1 MELAL
6 VVLLPILVSGCSLP
20 GFGANGPDWQQRRL
34 VLLPG
39 VCMDAGRLPPPP
51 PLPPG
56 LPQLPTDPRLPS
68 WLACGAAG
76 VPLDARAR
84 ARATFGAL
92 IATVRQA
99 AGDHQTFGEA
109 DLRYFSYDP
118 DNPAGYDPAAT
129 RQPLA
134 VSAAALER
142 EMRAWHQR
150 EPRATFDLVGHSLGG
165 VIAALWAAD
174 FATADELRYV
184 HAIIT
189 LDSPLTG
196 YPSAIFGIVE
206 PYLVP
211 LFGDPAR
218 QLASGSATL
227 QRVALAPSHW
237 QSGPDHVANAI
248 YNVSNLRDLIVP
260 AFIGTLSGADGTI
273 EDFGAGPDAL
283 NHGGVLRAPR
293 ALAAIAAVL
302 QAAGGPL
309 LAP

>member
-1 MELAL
+1 MGLAL
-6 VVLLPILVSGCSLP
+6 VMLLPALVCGCSFP
-20 GFGANGPDWQQRRL
+20 GFGQSGPDWQQRRL

-39 VCMDAGRLPPPP
+39 VCMHSARLPPPP

-56 LPQLPTDPRLPS
+56 LPQLPSDPRLPS
-68 WLACGAAG
+68 WLTCGADG
-76 VPLDARAR
+76 VPVDARGR
-84 ARATFGAL
+84 AQATFGAL
-92 IATVRQA
+92 IATLRHATAGRQA
-99 AGDHQTFGEA
+99 FGEA

-118 DNPAGYDPAAT
+118 NAPTAYDPATT

-134 VSAAALER
+134 VSAAALAR
-142 EMRAWHQR
+142 ELRAWRQR

-165 VIAALWAAD
+165 VIVALWAAD
-174 FATADELRYV
+174 YATADDLRYV

-196 YPSAIFGIVE
+196 YPPSIFQLVE

-211 LFGDPAR
+211 LFGDTAR
-218 QLASGSATL
+218 QLSSDSATL
-227 QRVALAPSHW
+227 RHVARAPDHW
-237 QSGPDHVANAI
+237 QSGPDHFANAI

-273 EDFGAGPDAL
+273 EDFGTGPDAL
-283 NHGGVLRAPR
+283 NHGAVLRAPKS
-293 ALAAIAAVL
+293 LAAVAGVL
-302 QAAGGPL
+302 QTAGGPQ